1 MIATST
7 PSIEVP
13 LIRPIARTVG
23 IGFLP
28 QGHRQR
34 LFLAYLQ
41 IAFNARHSPS
51 ESKGSPA
58 DALSAASTIA
68 MRSAVIGCEAKID
81 RRN

>member
-13 LIRPIARTVG
+13 LIRPIARTIR
-23 IGFLP
+23 IGFFP

-34 LFLAYLQ
+34 IVLNYLQ
-41 IAFNARHSPS
+41 IAFNARHSPN

-58 DALSAASTIA
+58 GAPPAAS
-68 MRSAVIGCEAKID
+68 
-81 RRN
+81 RRAR